1 MDEGIK
7 ADVGK
12 VGVGLS
18 SNLGLKGSGGE
29 EIGEGSGSSILVL
42 ELD

>member
-1 MDEGIK
+1 M
-7 ADVGK
+7 GK

-29 EIGEGSGSSILVL
+29 EIGEGSESSWQ
-42 ELD
+42 